1 VLQVDTTGSD
11 REIKDGPGLDP
22 AHYRG
27 EWGRRSQR
35 ARAFVRD
42 GIVTGRFPVGAP
54 IADAEIASEL
64 GISKTPAREALKLL
78 EQEGL
83 LERGPR
89 RQLRV
94 RGFTAEH
101 REEVLEVRE
110 ALEQIV
116 VRRACLTITTEEI
129 DLLRLSLLRQ
139 RRAAQ
144 AGDDSAFIDLDE
156 DFHLML
162 ARGSGQQIVARLLGQ
177 LGAFVRIMRLGAER
191 SEAQLLRVV
200 AEHEAIVD
208 ALEAREEQAAVDALV
223 THLRAPLE
231 G

>member
-1 VLQVDTTGSD
+1 MLHVDTTGSD
-11 REIKDGPGLDP
+11 REIKERPGIDP
-22 AHYRG
+22 AHYRA

-42 GIVTGRFPVGAP
+42 GIVTGRFPVGSP
-54 IADAEIASEL
+54 IADAEIANEL

-94 RGFTAEH
+94 RGFTPDH

-116 VRRACLTITTEEI
+116 VRRACGTIPTEEI

-144 AGDDSAFIDLDE
+144 AGDESAFIDLDE

-162 ARGSGQQIVARLLGQ
+162 ARGSGQQIAARLLGQ
-177 LGAFVRIMRLGAER
+177 LGAFVRIMRLGVER
-191 SEAQLLRVV
+191 SEEQLLRVV
-200 AEHEAIVD
+200 DEHEAIVD
-208 ALEAREEQAAVDALV
+208 ALEAGDEQAAVDALV
-223 THLRAPLE
+223 THLRAPLV

>member
-1 VLQVDTTGSD
+1 VHPNASYGQSQT
-11 REIKDGPGLDP
+11 EAAGPDP
-22 AHYRG
+22 AQYKA

-42 GIVTGRFPVGAP
+42 GIVSGRFPVGTA

-89 RQLRV
+89 RRLLV
-94 RGFTAEH
+94 RGFTPEH
-101 REEVLEVRE
+101 RAEVLEIRL
-110 ALEQIV
+110 ALEELA
-116 VRRACLTITTEEI
+116 VRRACAGLTEDEI
-129 DLLRLSLLRQ
+129 DQLRLSLLRQ

-144 AGDDSAFIDLDE
+144 NADESAFVELDE
-156 DFHLML
+156 AFHLAL
-162 ARGSGQQIVARLLGQ
+162 ARGAGAPIVARLLGQ
-177 LGAFVRIMRLGAER
+177 LGNFVRIMHLGEER
-191 SEAQLLRVV
+191 TAAQLLVV
-200 AEHEAIVD
+200 IDEHERLVD
-208 ALEAREEQAAVDALV
+208 AVEAHDEHAALRELREHLAV
-223 THLRAPLE
+223 R

>member
-1 VLQVDTTGSD
+1 VLRVEPIGSD
-11 REIKDGPGLDP
+11 REIKDGGPDP
-22 AHYRG
+22 ADYRG

-54 IADAEIASEL
+54 IVDAEIAGEL

-94 RGFTAEH
+94 RGLTPEH
-101 REEVLEVRE
+101 RDEVLEVRE
-110 ALEQIV
+110 ALEQIA
-116 VRRACLTITTEEI
+116 VRRACRTMTTDEI

-139 RRAAQ
+139 RRATQ

-156 DFHLML
+156 EFHLAM
-162 ARGSGQQIVARLLGQ
+162 ARASGAHIVARLLGQ
-177 LGAFVRIMRLGAER
+177 LGAFVRIMRLGVER
-191 SEAQLLRVV
+191 TDAQRLRVV
-200 AEHEAIVD
+200 EEHEAIVD
-208 ALEAREEQAAVDALV
+208 ALEARDEDAAAAALV
-223 THLRAPLE
+223 AHLRAPPA

>member
-1 VLQVDTTGSD
+1 VQTNASSA
-11 REIKDGPGLDP
+11 EIKSDMQPDP
-22 AHYRG
+22 AQYRA

-35 ARAFVRD
+35 A
-42 GIVTGRFPVGAP
+42 GIVTGRVPGGAP
-54 IADAEIASEL
+54 IADGEIASEL

-101 REEVLEVRE
+101 REEVLEIRE
-110 ALEQIV
+110 ALEQIS
-116 VRRACLTITTEEI
+116 VRRACRTIPTEEI

-144 AGDDSAFIDLDE
+144 NGDESTFIDLDE

-162 ARGSGQQIVARLLGQ
+162 ARGSGAHIVARLLVQ
-177 LGAFVRIMRLGAER
+177 LGAFVRIMRLGADR
-191 SEAQLLRVV
+191 THDQLVTVV
-200 AEHEAIVD
+200 GQHETIVD
-208 ALEAREEQAAVDALV
+208 AVESRDEEAAVAALV
-223 THLRAPLE
+223 THLRTPA
-231 G
+231 

>member
-1 VLQVDTTGSD
+1 MLRVDPIGSD
-11 REIKDGPGLDP
+11 REIKIDSGPDP

-42 GIVTGRFPVGAP
+42 GIVTGRFPVGSA
-54 IADAEIASEL
+54 IADADIANEL

-94 RGFTAEH
+94 RGFTPEH

-110 ALEQIV
+110 ALEEIV
-116 VRRACLTITTEEI
+116 VRRACATISTEEI

-139 RRAAQ
+139 RRAAN

-162 ARGSGQQIVARLLGQ
+162 ARGSGRQIVARLLGQ

-191 SEAQLLRVV
+191 SEAELLGVV
-200 AEHEAIVD
+200 DEHEAIVD
-208 ALEAREEQAAVDALV
+208 ALEARDEQGAVDALV
-223 THLRAPLE
+223 AHLRGPLVD
-231 G
+231 

>member
-1 VLQVDTTGSD
+1 VQTNASSA
-11 REIKDGPGLDP
+11 EIKAEAGPDP
-22 AHYRG
+22 A
-27 EWGRRSQR
+27 EWGQRSQR
-35 ARAFVRD
+35 ARAFVRE
-42 GIVTGRFPVGAP
+42 GILSGRFPVGAP
-54 IADAEIASEL
+54 IADSEIASEL

-94 RGFTAEH
+94 RGFTPEH
-101 REEVLEVRE
+101 REEVLEIRE
-110 ALEQIV
+110 ALEQIA
-116 VRRACLTITTEEI
+116 VRRACRSMPADEI

-162 ARGSGQQIVARLLGQ
+162 AQGSGAQIVRRLLRQ
-177 LGAFVRIMRLGAER
+177 LGGFVRIMRLGAER
-191 SEAQLLRVV
+191 SPAELLRV
-200 AEHEAIVD
+200 ATEHEAIVD
-208 ALEAREEQAAVDALV
+208 ALESRDEEAAVRALSA
-223 THLRAPLE
+223 HLHAGE
-231 G
+231 GAGPR